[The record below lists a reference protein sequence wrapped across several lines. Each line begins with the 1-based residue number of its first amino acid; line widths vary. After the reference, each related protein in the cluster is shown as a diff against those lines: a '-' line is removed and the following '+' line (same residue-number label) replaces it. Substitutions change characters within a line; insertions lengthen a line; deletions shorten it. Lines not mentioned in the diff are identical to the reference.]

1 METLIGFILGASLFI
16 AYLLG
21 RKHEVDRAKGKTI
34 ELNPIKAVKQH
45 SDKKKAE
52 TEISKVESSL
62 KMVLEYDGPPKQ
74 FDSEGKRIDG

>member
-1 METLIGFILGASLFI
+1 MDILIGFLLGASLFV

-21 RKHEVDRAKGKTI
+21 RKHEVDRTKGKTV
-34 ELNPIKAVKQH
+34 EPNPIKVIKKEVE
-45 SDKKKAE
+45 KKKAE

-62 KMVLEYDGPPKQ
+62 KAVLEYDGPPKQ